1 MPYHI
6 SLPRPMAARL
16 DEAARAERRKPSNMV
31 EKIIM
36 DFFDAEEASA
46 QAKPNGIHKN
56 AGRGSAR
63 AAFPA
68 ARHVRC
74 PSGPGRRHE

>member
-1 MPYHI
+1 MHTEKERRVPYHI

-36 DFFDAEEASA
+36 DFFDAEEASV
-46 QAKPNGIHKN
+46 QAKPNGIHKPDK
-56 AGRGSAR
+56 AAR
-63 AAFPA
+63 A
-68 ARHVRC
+68 
-74 PSGPGRRHE
+74 